1 MWLGCGTEFFTG
13 SDVMK
18 PDDLPPGQD
27 KPADEY
33 TGNYG
38 RGGYYGYTYDQEAY
52 NRQVKKASQ
61 AKKPGADSKSVPKE
75 GTGEDGKDLVSDA

>member
-1 MWLGCGTEFFTG
+1 MI
-13 SDVMK
+13 
-18 PDDLPPGQD
+18 PDESPAPD

-52 NRQVKKASQ
+52 NRQVRKA
-61 AKKPGADSKSVPKE
+61 AKTKRVGHPQNPTAEKEKTGDEGERKPSID
-75 GTGEDGKDLVSDA
+75 

>member
-1 MWLGCGTEFFTG
+1 
-13 SDVMK
+13 MK
-18 PDDLPPGQD
+18 SEDSTKKD

-52 NRQVKKASQ
+52 NKQVKKA
-61 AKKPGADSKSVPKE
+61 AKGKKAGTEDESVTKNDTDAGGE
-75 GTGEDGKDLVSDA
+75 TGGN